1 MPNSFNVAPQPKKT
15 DSEQAANYFNDFS
28 QFGGEWQEPVSRSTN
43 KERGAKVAKSA
54 GFTFSYGEMPMDN
67 QSYTVTETWNS
78 IGTSLDTTKQRPAVS
93 KNQDAPSVEKPTN
106 ATTEASVS
114 TDTALQ
120 ANAKSVESPGVESSN
135 TSKPFA
141 DRDNS
146 DINENTSIAA
156 ERTKLS
162 EPYIPEEPR
171 SFSQMDARRQ
181 ALIDELIPPNAHID
195 SALTADSSKGRSGS
209 RAGRHFANET
219 YEKRWT
225 REPNY
230 KGSHFA
236 DESEIQYQYD
246 RYTREEPS
254 ARGERFREEEP
265 KTKGGRHFAEEPKSR
280 RWLREEESEP
290 GRHFRAEQEKN
301 NLLRNV
307 LNKVKKSKGFKSVVS
322 IALAGV
328 MAFSLAGNFAQNSRV
343 SAMEADA
350 FEQAVQATQ
359 HEDSG
364 GGETEQQYNVL
375 TGYEALDK
383 LIDGSF
389 EQDDNP
395 GCYEA
400 DGKVSPD
407 AVANPNQVFE
417 MMGVDPANAT
427 ADDYGK
433 AFEYIAYSMKYPA
446 AYIAVTNGFDGFK
459 GLSTTEAEKKIASM
473 SKEEKQNFQNTLK
486 DTFNRT
492 TYSLEN
498 ASGVYRN
505 YGISGEGSGR
515 HSYFVETNLD
525 NTMLLAAKTVD
536 ADGGYTISYSKANCD
551 NPVDFIVRYDSAGN
565 YEVEIV
571 NTTETPSENP
581 TPSETPET
589 PPETIKPKDSENLQ
603 RIDRDILDQVAEE
616 IQTGQVKVTP
626 NPGVSENDL
635 TDAPADDAYEGTSP
649 TIVQNNP
656 SQNATP
662 VEEDI
667 SDENEY
673 TENRGGANM
682 GEYSPVQENPDADA
696 AANNRNDTVSNAT
709 GGDIGD
715 ALANDG
721 VDLG

>member
-1 MPNSFNVAPQPKKT
+1 MPSSINAAPQPKKT
-15 DSEQAANYFNDFS
+15 DAEQSANYFNDFS
-28 QFGGEWQEPVSRSTN
+28 QFGGEWQEPASRSTN

-67 QSYTVTETWNS
+67 HSYTVTETWNS
-78 IGTSLDTTKQRPAVS
+78 IGTSPDTTKQQPAVP
-93 KNQDAPSVEKPTN
+93 KNQDTPSVETPTN
-106 ATTEASVS
+106 ATTEASAS

-120 ANAKSVESPGVESSN
+120 ANAKSVESPRVESSN
-135 TSKPFA
+135 TSKSFA
-141 DRDNS
+141 DRDNF
-146 DINENTSIAA
+146 DINENTNIAA
-156 ERTKLS
+156 ERAKLS
-162 EPYIPEEPR
+162 EPYIPQEPR

-181 ALIDELIPPNAHID
+181 ALIDELFPPNAHID
-195 SALTADSSKGRSGS
+195 SAPTVDSSKDRSGS
-209 RAGRHFANET
+209 RTGRHFANET

-236 DESEIQYQYD
+236 DEPEIQYQYG

-265 KTKGGRHFAEEPKSR
+265 KAKGGRHFAEEPKGR
-280 RWLREEESEP
+280 RWSREGESEP

-301 NLLRNV
+301 NLLRNI
-307 LNKVKKSKGFKSVVS
+307 LNKVKKSKGFKAVISV
-322 IALAGV
+322 ALAGV
-328 MAFSLAGNFAQNSRV
+328 MAFSAAGNFAQNNRA

-359 HEDSG
+359 YEDSG

-696 AANNRNDTVSNAT
+696 AANNRNDTASNAT